1 MQAPDTI
8 VVSALPGDRR
18 VAWLVD
24 GVLIRYALDAGE
36 DTGGSASGQAGVRA
50 GDIILGR
57 VFRVHTGLAA
67 AFVDIGDARAG
78 FLMLHDG
85 PAPNERDRRQGDRRQ
100 GGRRPALAEG
110 DRVLVQ
116 VTRAPEGSKGAK
128 LSGRFRP
135 EGQALVRAAEA
146 AAANTRPP
154 AVVQRAPDAFVS
166 ALREGLH
173 PGLARVVVEDLAS
186 AAAVRAACPELSDRI
201 EIPLLGPPPFAA
213 FGILG
218 QLEAALKPTLAL
230 PSGGALTISETPA
243 VVAVD
248 VDAGATV
255 AGDAAAT
262 ALAVNLEA
270 IEALKAALD
279 LRALGGHIVID
290 AVPMRGKHDREHV
303 LAELRAAFAAEAL
316 RTDIGGFTRFGLIE
330 LTRARLGPSLRQQL
344 GLACDACGGSGIVL
358 KPAVA
363 AGDALR
369 AAVAEARLSPGFA
382 PVIAAPTPVI
392 EALRRPMAAARAA
405 CEARL
410 GRAIGLKEADALGP
424 ACFRIEAA

>member
-1 MQAPDTI
+1 MPAPDTI
-8 VVSALPGDRR
+8 VVSVLPGDRR
-18 VAWLVD
+18 VAWLMD
-24 GVLIRYALDAGE
+24 GVLVRYALDAGT
-36 DTGGSASGQAGVRA
+36 DASSSASSQAGVRA

-57 VFRVHTGLAA
+57 VVRVHAGLAA

-85 PAPNERDRRQGDRRQ
+85 PACPE
-100 GGRRPALAEG
+100 GGRRALAEG

-135 EGQALVRAAEA
+135 DGQALAAEA

-154 AVVQRAPDAFVS
+154 AILQRAPDAFVS

-173 PGLARVVVEDLAS
+173 PGLASVVVDDLAS

-213 FGILG
+213 FGIAE

-243 VVAVD
+243 LVAVD

-262 ALAVNLEA
+262 ALTVNLEA
-270 IEALKAALD
+270 MAALK
-279 LRALGGHIVID
+279 V
-290 AVPMRGKHDREHV
+290 
-303 LAELRAAFAAEAL
+303 AL
-316 RTDIGGFTRFGLIE
+316 RSGGMAQA
-330 LTRARLGPSLRQQL
+330 RAS
-344 GLACDACGGSGIVL
+344 CC
-358 KPAVA
+358 
-363 AGDALR
+363 
-369 AAVAEARLSPGFA
+369 RLS
-382 PVIAAPTPVI
+382 AASSSSSTRSAGTGMGVGLMAWLSEITRDGGQSRDRIWP
-392 EALRRPMAAARAA
+392 ALPRRPSARA
-405 CEARL
+405 
-410 GRAIGLKEADALGP
+410 
-424 ACFRIEAA
+424 

>member
-1 MQAPDTI
+1 MPAPDTI

-18 VAWLVD
+18 VAWLAD
-24 GVLIRYALDAGE
+24 GVLVRYALDAGT
-36 DTGGSASGQAGVRA
+36 DAAGQAGGQAGVRA

-57 VFRVHTGLAA
+57 VIRVHTGLAA

-85 PAPNERDRRQGDRRQ
+85 PARNERDRRQGDRRP
-100 GGRRPALAEG
+100 GLAEG

-116 VTRAPEGSKGAK
+116 VTRAPEGGKGAK
-128 LSGRFRP
+128 LSGRVRP
-135 EGQALVRAAEA
+135 EGQAWTLAVEA

-154 AVVQRAPDAFVS
+154 AVLQRAPDAFVS
-166 ALREGLH
+166 ALREGVH
-173 PGLARVVVEDLAS
+173 PGLARIVVDDLAG
-186 AAAVRAACPELSDRI
+186 ATAVRAACPELSDRI

-243 VVAVD
+243 LVAVD
-248 VDAGATV
+248 VDAGATA

-270 IEALKAALD
+270 IAALKAALD

-290 AVPMRGKHDREHV
+290 AVPMRNKHDREHI
-303 LAELRAAFAAEAL
+303 LAALRAAFAAE
-316 RTDIGGFTRFGLIE
+316 RPQTDIGGFTRFGLIE
-330 LTRARLGPSLRQQL
+330 LTRARAEPSLRQQL
-344 GLACDACGGSGIVL
+344 GLTCEACEGGGIVL

-369 AAVAEARLSPGFA
+369 AAVAEARLNPGLA
-382 PVIAAPTPVI
+382 PVIVAPASVI
-392 EALRRPMAAARAA
+392 ATMRGSMAAARAA

-410 GRAIGLKEADALGP
+410 GRAIGLKETAALGP

>member
-1 MQAPDTI
+1 MPAPDTI

-24 GVLIRYALDAGE
+24 GVLVRYALDAGT
-36 DTGGSASGQAGVRA
+36 DASSSASSQAGVRA

-57 VFRVHTGLAA
+57 VIRVHAGLAA

-78 FLMLHDG
+78 FLMLDDG
-85 PAPNERDRRQGDRRQ
+85 PARPE
-100 GGRRPALAEG
+100 GGRRALGEG
-110 DRVLVQ
+110 DRVSVQ

-128 LSGRFRP
+128 LSGRFGP
-135 EGQALVRAAEA
+135 EDQALALAAEA

-154 AVVQRAPDAFVS
+154 AILQRAPDAFVS

-173 PGLARVVVEDLAS
+173 PGLARVVVDDLAS

-213 FGILG
+213 FGIAE

-243 VVAVD
+243 LVAVD

-262 ALAVNLEA
+262 ALTVNLEA
-270 IEALKAALD
+270 MAALKAALD

-290 AVPMRGKHDREHV
+290 AVPMRGKHDRAHV
-303 LAELRAAFAAEAL
+303 LVELRAAFAAEAL
-316 RTDIGGFTRFGLIE
+316 QTDIGGFTRFGLIE
-330 LTRARLGPSLRQQL
+330 LTRARVGPSLRQQL
-344 GLACDACGGSGIVL
+344 GRACDACGGCGIVL

-369 AAVAEARLSPGFA
+369 AAVAEARLSPGLA
-382 PVIAAPTPVI
+382 PVIVAPTPII
-392 EALRRPMAAARAA
+392 ETLRRPMAAARVA

>member
-1 MQAPDTI
+1 MPAPDTI

-24 GVLIRYALDAGE
+24 GVLVRYALDAE
-36 DTGGSASGQAGVRA
+36 TDAGGSATGQAGVRA

-57 VFRVHTGLAA
+57 VIRVHAGLAA

-85 PAPNERDRRQGDRRQ
+85 PARAE
-100 GGRRPALAEG
+100 GGRRALAEG

-116 VTRAPEGSKGAK
+116 VTRAPEGGKGAK

-135 EGQALVRAAEA
+135 EGQALAAEA

-154 AVVQRAPDAFVS
+154 AVLQRAPDAFVS
-166 ALREGLH
+166 ALRAGLH
-173 PGLARVVVEDLAS
+173 PGLTRVVVDDLAS
-186 AAAVRAACPELSDRI
+186 AAAVRAACPELSGRI

-213 FGILG
+213 LGINE

-243 VVAVD
+243 LVAVD

-262 ALAVNLEA
+262 ALTVNLEA
-270 IEALKAALD
+270 IAALKAALD

-316 RTDIGGFTRFGLIE
+316 QTDIGGFTRFGLIE
-330 LTRARLGPSLRQQL
+330 LTRARVGPSLRQQL
-344 GLACDACGGSGIVL
+344 GRACDACGGSGIVL
-358 KPAVA
+358 KPFVA

-369 AAVAEARLSPGFA
+369 AAVAEARLSPGLA

>member
-1 MQAPDTI
+1 MPAPDTI
-8 VVSALPGDRR
+8 VVSVLPGDRR
-18 VAWLVD
+18 VAWLMD
-24 GVLIRYALDAGE
+24 GVLVRYALDAGT
-36 DTGGSASGQAGVRA
+36 DASSSASSQAGVRA

-57 VFRVHTGLAA
+57 VVRVHAGLAA

-85 PAPNERDRRQGDRRQ
+85 PACPE
-100 GGRRPALAEG
+100 GGRRALAEG

-135 EGQALVRAAEA
+135 DGQALAAEA

-154 AVVQRAPDAFVS
+154 AILQRAPDAFVS

-173 PGLARVVVEDLAS
+173 PGLASVVVDDLAS

-213 FGILG
+213 FGIAE

-243 VVAVD
+243 LVAVD

-262 ALAVNLEA
+262 ALTVNLEA
-270 IEALKAALD
+270 MAALKVALD

-316 RTDIGGFTRFGLIE
+316 QTDIGGFTRFGLIE
-330 LTRARLGPSLRQQL
+330 LTRARVGPSLRQQL
-344 GLACDACGGSGIVL
+344 GRACDPCGGSGIVL

-369 AAVAEARLSPGFA
+369 AAVAEARLSPGLA
-382 PVIAAPTPVI
+382 PVIVAPTPVI
-392 EALRRPMAAARAA
+392 ETLRRPMAAARAA

-410 GRAIGLKEADALGP
+410 GRTIGLKEADALGP

>member
-1 MQAPDTI
+1 MPAPDTI

-24 GVLIRYALDAGE
+24 GMLVRYALDAGT
-36 DTGGSASGQAGVRA
+36 DAGGSASGQAGVRA

-57 VFRVHTGLAA
+57 VIRVHAGLAA

-85 PAPNERDRRQGDRRQ
+85 PAPNERDRRQGDRRP
-100 GGRRPALAEG
+100 GLAEG

-128 LSGRFRP
+128 LSGRFRL
-135 EGQALVRAAEA
+135 EDQALALAAEA
-146 AAANTRPP
+146 AAANARPP
-154 AVVQRAPDAFVS
+154 AVLQRAPDAFVS

-173 PGLARVVVEDLAS
+173 PGLARVVVDDLAS
-186 AAAVRAACPELSDRI
+186 AAAVRAACPELSNRI
-201 EIPLLGPPPFAA
+201 EIPLLGPPPFTA
-213 FGILG
+213 FNIAE

-230 PSGGALTISETPA
+230 PSGGALTITETPA
-243 VVAVD
+243 LVAVD

-262 ALAVNLEA
+262 ARTVNQQA
-270 IEALKAALD
+270 IAALKAALD

-290 AVPMRGKHDREHV
+290 AVPMRNKHDREHV
-303 LAELRAAFAAEAL
+303 LAALRAAFAGDVPQ
-316 RTDIGGFTRFGLIE
+316 TDIGGFTRFGLIE
-330 LTRARLGPSLRQQL
+330 LTRARPGPSLRQEL
-344 GLACDACGGSGIVL
+344 GLACAVCGGGGVAL
-358 KPAVA
+358 KPAIA

-369 AAVAEARLSPGFA
+369 AAVAEARLSPGLA
-382 PVIAAPTPVI
+382 PVIVAPTPVI
-392 EALRRPMAAARAA
+392 ETLRRPMAAARAA

>member
-1 MQAPDTI
+1 MPAPDTI

-18 VAWLVD
+18 IAWLAD
-24 GVLIRYALDAGE
+24 GVLVRYALDAGTDAGGE
-36 DTGGSASGQAGVRA
+36 ATGQSGVRA

-57 VFRVHTGLAA
+57 VIRVHAGLAA

-85 PAPNERDRRQGDRRQ
+85 PARAE
-100 GGRRPALAEG
+100 GGRRPGLAEG

-116 VTRAPEGSKGAK
+116 VSRAPEGSKGAK

-135 EGQALVRAAEA
+135 EGQALALAAEA

-154 AVVQRAPDAFVS
+154 AVLQRAPDAFVR

-173 PGLARVVVEDLAS
+173 SGLARVVVDDLAS
-186 AAAVRAACPELSDRI
+186 AAAVRAACPELSGRI

-213 FGILG
+213 LGINE

-243 VVAVD
+243 LVAVD

-262 ALAVNLEA
+262 ALTVNLEA
-270 IEALKAALD
+270 IAALKAALD

-316 RTDIGGFTRFGLIE
+316 QTDIGGFTRFGLIE
-330 LTRARLGPSLRQQL
+330 LTRARVEPSLRQQL
-344 GLACDACGGSGIVL
+344 GRACDACGGSGIVL
-358 KPAVA
+358 KPFVA

-369 AAVAEARLSPGFA
+369 AAVAEARLSPGLA
-382 PVIAAPTPVI
+382 PVIAAPMPVI